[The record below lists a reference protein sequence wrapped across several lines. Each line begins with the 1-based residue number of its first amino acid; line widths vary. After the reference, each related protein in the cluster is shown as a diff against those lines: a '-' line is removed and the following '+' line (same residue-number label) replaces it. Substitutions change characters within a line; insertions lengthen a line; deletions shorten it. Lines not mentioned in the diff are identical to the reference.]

1 MVVVLITMV
10 STVQIET
17 YIMLCAA
24 KFTQHV
30 IGARRP
36 ATHPLLRTRDTM
48 LDIRSRA
55 PIASNKS
62 ALIKEKWKHAL
73 NL

>member
-1 MVVVLITMV
+1 MDELADCSMVVVLITMV

-36 ATHPLLRTRDTM
+36 ATFSFSSVNLRLL
-48 LDIRSRA
+48 
-55 PIASNKS
+55 
-62 ALIKEKWKHAL
+62 ALVL
-73 NL
+73 RQ